1 MSRNVHFS
9 VDTRLTRLLSE
20 TYRSSELALKELV
33 DNAWD
38 ADALNVWVSLPDPM
52 TTDPITIKDDGVGMT
67 EQEILSHYLNIA
79 SDRRRRSGE
88 KTAKYQRQIKGRKGI
103 GKFAGLMIANR
114 MELQAFARGRRCIL
128 QIDKQEIINH
138 QNDLETVPLP
148 LVSDATSEDD
158 CGTTI
163 VLSELDNRLNFPN
176 PDRLREIL
184 IYEYGRE
191 ERFKVFVNGVQLS
204 VEDVPGSTRQ
214 LEQALPTAGN
224 VKIRFTVADGKRL
237 PKMPGIVFKVDGKVV
252 GKPTLIGLDE
262 DEEIPTKLAR
272 RVYGE
277 VELRDFDEHV
287 TADWGGIVENSKAFE
302 EVQAVVR
309 TVVKE
314 QLRTTYA
321 DDMKLQKARLQK
333 QINQRLQQL
342 PEHRRRFAQE
352 AVYRILNR
360 FYGESEER
368 IAIIAEVAL
377 DAMEYDA
384 YWMVLEQIGLSS
396 YGDIDAFASSLEN
409 FGFLEL
415 SRIGAQAQ
423 HRLKFLDYLEQLIQ
437 DRRTLEKDVHKAL
450 ESNLWVLGRKYS
462 LISSNKSLR
471 SIIESYCNES
481 FKGNRASKRPDLL
494 LSQDYGD
501 TYLLIE
507 FKRPS
512 HPIGREDIAQAHQYR
527 DDLSAK
533 LSSTKKMEVMMVG
546 SGRVK
551 GLDTHYLDDKTTI
564 HSYVSIISAAR
575 NELDWL
581 LSSFSKE

>member
-9 VDTRLTRLLSE
+9 VDTRLARLLGE
-20 TYRSSELALKELV
+20 AYRSSELALKELV

-38 ADALNVWVSLPDPM
+38 ADALHVWITLPNAM
-52 TTDPITIKDDGVGMT
+52 TTDPIIIKDDGIGMT

-114 MELQAFARGRRCIL
+114 MELQAIARGHRCTL
-128 QIDKQEIINH
+128 QIDKQELTDN
-138 QNDLETVPLP
+138 QSDLEAVPLP
-148 LVSDATSEDD
+148 LKSDAASEGEH
-158 CGTTI
+158 GTTI
-163 VLSELDNRLNFPN
+163 LLSELDSRLNFPT

-204 VEDVPGSTRQ
+204 VQDVPGATKQ
-214 LEQALPTAGN
+214 LEQALPSAGN
-224 VKIRFTVADGKRL
+224 VRIRFTVADGRRL
-237 PKMPGIVFKVDGKVV
+237 PRLPGIVFKVDGKVV
-252 GKPTLIGLDE
+252 GKPTLVGLDE
-262 DEEIPTKLAR
+262 DDEIPVKLAR

-277 VELRDFDEHV
+277 VELTDFDEHV
-287 TADWGGIVENSKAFE
+287 TADWGGMIENSKAFE
-302 EVQAVVR
+302 EVRALVKAS
-309 TVVKE
+309 VKE
-314 QLRTTYA
+314 QLQVTYA
-321 DDMKLQKARLQK
+321 YDMSLQKARLQK

-352 AVYRILNR
+352 ALQRILNR

-368 IAIIAEVAL
+368 IATIAEVAL

-384 YWMVLEQIGLSS
+384 YWIVLEQIGLSS

-409 FGFLEL
+409 FGLLEL
-415 SRIGAQAQ
+415 SRIGLQAQ
-423 HRLKFLDYLEQLIQ
+423 HRLKFLDYLDQLIQ
-437 DRRTLEKDVHKAL
+437 DPRTLEAASHKAL
-450 ESNLWVLGRKYS
+450 ENNLWVFGRRYS
-462 LISSNKSLR
+462 IMSSNTTLR
-471 SIIESYCNES
+471 NIIENYCNES
-481 FKGNRASKRPDLL
+481 FKGTRASKRPDLL

-512 HPIGREDIAQAHQYR
+512 HPISRDDFAQAHKYR
-527 DDLSAK
+527 DDLSSR
-533 LSSTKKMEVMMVG
+533 LRSTKKMEIMMVG
-546 SGRVK
+546 SGRSK
-551 GLDTHYLDDKTTI
+551 GLDTHYLDPDTTI
-564 HSYVSIISAAR
+564 HSYASIISSAR

-581 LSSFSKE
+581 LNTLSPR